1 MTSIRSLKNDL
12 TYGMKREEEVFPLI
26 QHNWKDEVNI
36 LNTKI
41 RFKNEYHKYD
51 FESDGGSIWE
61 VKSRRNKKNAYP
73 TTIIPFHKTMRT
85 EKPYY
90 FVFNFT
96 DKCCYIE
103 YDEEKFKTFN
113 TRMISCFR
121 QGASSAPILH
131 YEIPIELLTD
141 MIPLTES

>member
-1 MTSIRSLKNDL
+1 MVEIRSLKNDISF
-12 TYGMKREEEVFPLI
+12 GMKKEEEVLPLL
-26 QHNWKDEVNI
+26 QQTWKEEVNI

-51 FESDGGSIWE
+51 FESDGGSVWE
-61 VKSRRNKKNAYP
+61 VKSRRNTKTAYP
-73 TTIIPFHKTMRT
+73 TTIIPIHKTMLT

-96 DKCCYIE
+96 DVCCYIE
-103 YDEEKFKTFN
+103 YDEEKFSTFN
-113 TRMISCFR
+113 KRMIRCFR
-121 QGASSAPILH
+121 QGARPTPILH

-141 MIPLTES
+141 MKPLIES

>member
-1 MTSIRSLKNDL
+1 MTTIRSLKNDL

-73 TTIIPFHKTMRT
+73 TTIIPFHKTMTT

-103 YDEEKFKTFN
+103 YDAEKFKTFS